1 MLVRAK
7 AFIYG
12 LGSAPKGA
20 CRTIKFATALFY
32 SKKLSA
38 NDNPIFL
45 SLYV

>member
-12 LGSAPKGA
+12 LGSAPQGA
-20 CRTIKFATALFY
+20 RRTIKFASALFY
-32 SKKLSA
+32 SKNLLA

-45 SLYV
+45 SL